1 MSSVV
6 EIETVAPEKKKARKK
21 LLPKI
26 NRLFF
31 LVVVIPTLISS
42 IYYGLIASDV
52 YVSES
57 RFIIKGA
64 QNEAKSGIGALLQG
78 VGFSRSED
86 DAHSVHD
93 YVLSRD
99 AVKKLSD
106 KFELDRIFGN
116 NKVDVFSRYSPF
128 GLDRNFESLY
138 KYYQKRVALDTD
150 SSSSISVLQVRA
162 YTAED
167 AYRINETLLEMSE
180 NLVNELNQ
188 RALQDT
194 IKFAAQEVN
203 AAEKRDAEAALQL
216 AQYRNKLD
224 VFDPERQSAM
234 QLQII
239 SKLQDDL
246 IAAKTQLAQLNKVA
260 AQNPQ
265 IPPLRERISSLQSAI
280 DAQMSQVTGGDRSLT
295 KKSAE
300 FERLKL
306 NLEFADKQLTL
317 ALASLQQA
325 RDDAQRKQVYLER
338 IVQPNEPDKAIE
350 PRRIRAVLTTFV
362 LGLIIMGI
370 LNLLI
375 AGVREHKD

>member
-26 NRLFF
+26 NRLFCI
-31 LVVVIPTLISS
+31 VVLIPTLTSS
-42 IYYGLIASDV
+42 IYYGLIASDI

-57 RFIIKGA
+57 RFIIKGTR
-64 QNEAKSGIGALLQG
+64 NEVKSGIGALLQG

-99 AVKKLSD
+99 AVKKLTD
-106 KFELDRIFGN
+106 KFELDQIFGN
-116 NKVDVFSRYSPF
+116 KKIDIFSRYSPF
-128 GLDRNFESLY
+128 GFDKNFESLY
-138 KYYQKRVALDTD
+138 KYYQRRVALDTD